1 MTSSKFSQKRN
12 VKNYFEEISTFDLFY
27 QLTYMSATSAAGIS
41 RARTFQ
47 LARELPC
54 PPAKYFRSIHE
65 VAENLRYNYPDA
77 VRLIGEKAASEDT
90 KTFLLR
96 LSDALRS
103 GEPLPGFLRREAEVQ
118 GERYQ
123 NDYLKGLES
132 MKKWTD
138 AYAAVAVSTTLIIII
153 NMVMTM
159 IYNINATMM
168 AMMVFVSVAATFG
181 VAWVIF
187 RAAPQE
193 VKSVPLT
200 HGSKLQRLNRQLFM
214 SLVPAMLIVCA
225 MLAILGLDKG
235 WLLIV
240 ASLFIAPVG
249 VVSSMV
255 DKKTS
260 EKDTEISSFLR
271 SVGGNATSRGTTLKD
286 ALATMKRD
294 SFPALQPDIRMLD
307 LRLKAFGKPGLCWRT
322 FGLETGSKLA
332 DQSVGIFYEAVN
344 LGGDPERAGNLTSMF
359 AMKTAMLRAQRIGIA
374 ATFSWLTIAMHV
386 VMASLMIFLL
396 GILEQFGIRLN
407 NALSELQGGAAA
419 MGTLGLQNMFTF
431 SAPQVQFLYALTV
444 GLIILLAIINA
455 FAVVASQ
462 GAHLIKMTFY
472 TSILLFLSGLCFLF
486 VPPMVKLVM

>member
-1 MTSSKFSQKRN
+1 MTSSKFSQKRS
-12 VKNYFEEISTFDLFY
+12 VKSYFEEISAFDLFY

-47 LARELPC
+47 LARELPS
-54 PPAKYFRSIHE
+54 PLAQYFRSIHQ
-65 VAENLRYNYPDA
+65 VAEKLRYNYPDA
-77 VRLIGEKAASEDT
+77 VRLVGEQATSEDT
-90 KTFLLR
+90 KSFLLR

-103 GEPLPGFLRREAEVQ
+103 GEPLPAFLRREAEVQ

-138 AYAAVAVSTTLIIII
+138 AYAAVAVSAALIVII

-168 AMMVFVSVAATFG
+168 ALMVFIAVAATFG
-181 VAWVIF
+181 VAWIIF

-193 VKSVPLT
+193 VKSVPLAR
-200 HGSKLQRLNRQLFM
+200 GSKLQRLARQLFIL
-214 SLVPAMLIVCA
+214 LVPTMLIVCA
-225 MLAILGLDKG
+225 WLAALGSSPG

-240 ASLFIAPVG
+240 ASLFLAPVG
-249 VVSSMV
+249 VVSGMV
-255 DKKTS
+255 DQKIS
-260 EKDTEISSFLR
+260 AKDMEISAFLR

-307 LRLKAFGKPGLCWRT
+307 LRLKAFGKPDLCWRT

-332 DQSVGIFYEAVN
+332 EQAVGIFYEAVN

-359 AMKTAMLRAQRIGIA
+359 AMKTAMLRAQRAGVA

-386 VMASLMIFLL
+386 VMTALMIFLL
-396 GILEQFGIRLN
+396 GILEQFGIRLSD
-407 NALSELQGGAAA
+407 ALSTLEGGSAN
-419 MGTLGLQNMFTF
+419 MGVLGLQNMFTF
-431 SAPQVQFLYALTV
+431 STPQVQFLYALTL
-444 GLIILLAIINA
+444 GLVVLLALINA

-462 GAHLIKMTFY
+462 GAHFIKMTFY
-472 TSILLFLSGLCFLF
+472 ASILLFLSGLCFLW